1 MSADEV
7 FEKPT
12 RLEADGKPIDTGNA
26 WGHSSPCVEDV
37 DGDGLRDLVLGDFGG
52 KFRIYKNVGEK
63 TAPVYKA
70 AGNLQAD
77 GTDAAVRIYC
87 CIGSQARF
95 CDLNNDGIRDF
106 ISNSYDPGHCY
117 YFRGLGDG
125 TFARSEELVDKA
137 GIPVRSEPE
146 QKQNHQSFGSFYMP
160 VDWDADGDLDILI
173 GCFDGELKLRVNEGD
188 ANKYVFAKENVTINA
203 GDKPLKVP
211 SHCCPIIVD
220 WDGDGLWDVLA
231 GSDDGSVTWFQN
243 TGTKTSPQL
252 AEGVTLVEKH
262 DGHGYNLVRW
272 NESEISP
279 GIRSQIEVVDHNG
292 DGKLDLLVG
301 DFCTAY
307 EMRTMDEAE
316 KQQFQKLLADLD
328 ASGKPL
334 CRKNA
339 GAARRFREAVSG

>member
-1 MSADEV
+1 M
-7 FEKPT
+7 
-12 RLEADGKPIDTGNA
+12 
-26 WGHSSPCVEDV
+26 
-37 DGDGLRDLVLGDFGG
+37 
-52 KFRIYKNVGEK
+52 
-63 TAPVYKA
+63 
-70 AGNLQAD
+70 
-77 GTDAAVRIYC
+77 
-87 CIGSQARF
+87 
-95 CDLNNDGIRDF
+95 NNDGIRDF

-117 YFRGLGDG
+117 YFRGLGNG
-125 TFARSEELVDKA
+125 RFARSEELVDKA

-211 SHCCPIIVD
+211 SHCCPSIVD
-220 WDGDGLWDVLA
+220 WDGDGLWDVLT

-252 AEGVTLVEKH
+252 AEGVILVKKH

-334 CRKNA
+334 AEKMQALRDDFAKRYPGDAINSDEANAEWSKAYKELRDSPEAKQREEQQARLVQEIRPYLADTHGTGDRSFDLAKPHGYVWLYIRK
-339 GAARRFREAVSG
+339 